1 MAEGLLTPEEAG
13 QLLNIHPETVR
24 LWARQGR
31 IPALKV
37 GNRWRF
43 DREAILRTLKGNA
56 AESQAR
62 MGL

>member
-1 MAEGLLTPEEAG
+1 MGKLLKPEEVADM
-13 QLLNIHPETVR
+13 LSLHPETVR
-24 LWARQGR
+24 LMARNGA

-43 DREAILRTLKGNA
+43 DEDALREWLADRTTA
-56 AESQAR
+56 DQAR